1 MNEQSKE
8 QDQIEA
14 LNRLARSE
22 AGALVDDEM
31 PPPPELMAQGQR
43 ELPHITLPGE
53 GRRITDFAREAAQAC
68 RLNGV
73 YRRDTQPC
81 IINRETGGIEPL
93 SPAKFCTELE
103 DVAVTSVIKVVKS
116 GGEEFIMKKPKT
128 MTKAVAEVALCAD
141 SFIYGLRKLERV
153 NMVRQPIL
161 RADGKM
167 DFLPVGYDDES
178 GIYTMPN
185 EVEITT
191 RESLLDLDEEQRKQA
206 LYGAASVLRSALKE
220 FPMVSKLDL
229 SVQVASMVSFFGAL
243 LLPSNAIRLNF
254 EFKANKHRSGKTL
267 LVKMAVVPVMGK
279 AIVMT
284 FPRDENKLQDLLAS
298 VSKTAKAYLILDDV
312 KGYLSSEA
320 LNAFL
325 TASWWGGRNF
335 HAQTMFEAKRQ
346 AIVYLSGHELT
357 LSPDLA
363 GRFLECR
370 LHVETADSTEARV
383 KMPIDDDYLAS
394 RNVRSDVLSALH
406 TIIILWDLAGRP
418 KGKTLRPGFEEWCKV
433 YGGIVEFAGFGDPC
447 ARRPD
452 DEGSD
457 PEFDDMLALV
467 KDLAAN
473 FEAGDKM
480 KEFTFS
486 TLVDRCVELKA
497 FSWAVDGQWKVDK
510 ETNER
515 WYQLSKKA
523 DAKLGWLFGNKYG
536 DTIFQIGEGRRIRF
550 GNQGKNRQRRYT
562 LTLL

>member
-1 MNEQSKE
+1 MTPDDM
-8 QDQIEA
+8 QDQVEA
-14 LNRLARSE
+14 LNRLAREE
-22 AGALVDDEM
+22 AGALVDTEEM
-31 PPPPELMAQGQR
+31 QSTAIEAEGPKD
-43 ELPHITLPGE
+43 LPHITLPGE

-73 YRRDTQPC
+73 YRRDSQPC

-93 SPAKFCTELE
+93 TPAKFCTELE
-103 DVAVTSVIKVVKS
+103 EVAVTSVIKVVKS
-116 GGEEFIMKKPKT
+116 GGDEFIVKKPKT

-141 SFIYGLRKLERV
+141 AFIYGLRKLERV
-153 NMVRQPIL
+153 NMVRQPVL
-161 RADGKM
+161 RWDGRM
-167 DFLPVGYDDES
+167 ELLPIGYDEES

-185 EVEITT
+185 AVEITS
-191 RESLLDLDEEQRKQA
+191 RESLLALDPAQRKSA
-206 LYGAASVLRSALKE
+206 LYGAASLIRSALKE
-220 FPMVSKLDL
+220 FPMVSDLDL
-229 SVQVASMVSFFGAL
+229 SIQVTSMISFFGSL

-298 VSKTAKAYLILDDV
+298 VSKMAKSYLILDDV
-312 KGYLSSEA
+312 KGFLSSEA

-325 TASWWGGRNF
+325 TAAWWGGRNF

-383 KMPIDDDYLAS
+383 KMPIDDDYLS
-394 RNVRSDVLSALH
+394 SLNVRSDLLSALH
-406 TIIILWDLAGRP
+406 TIIVLWDLAGRP
-418 KGKTLRPGFEEWCKV
+418 KGKTLRPGFEEWCRV
-433 YGGIVEFAGFGDPC
+433 YGGIVDFAGFGDPC

-467 KDLAAN
+467 KDLV
-473 FEAGDKM
+473 EAFDKEDKM
-480 KEFTFS
+480 KEFTFAH
-486 TLVDRCVELKA
+486 LVERCVELKA
-497 FSWAVDGQWKVDK
+497 FNWVIDGQWKVDK
-510 ETNER
+510 EANER
-515 WYQLSKKA
+515 WFQLSKRA
-523 DAKLGWLFGNKYG
+523 DSKLGWLFGNKYG
-536 DTIFQIGEGRRIRF
+536 DTVFQITDGRRVRF

-562 LTLL
+562 LTVL